1 MVPQWC
7 HSDAMDLEPYVS
19 ALHHNLAVAA
29 EAGGPDA
36 RALAERLTAPL
47 DSAARLALL
56 DALSDAAAEITRDLA
71 PGSVDLRLRG
81 REPSFVVTPP
91 PSEPA
96 PDEGESPSAPESAR
110 PVETDE
116 GPMTRINLRL
126 SQELKDRVEDAAR
139 SAGMSV
145 NAWLVRAA
153 ATALDEGRGTRRPQ
167 RRAATGGDR
176 FTGWVH

>member
-1 MVPQWC
+1 
-7 HSDAMDLEPYVS
+7 MDLEPYVN
-19 ALHHNLAVAA
+19 ALHRDLAIAA

-81 REPSFVVTPP
+81 REPTFVVTPP
-91 PSEPA
+91 PPSVAPDAEAPTPEPA
-96 PDEGESPSAPESAR
+96 AR
-110 PVETDE
+110 PADVDE

-126 SQELKDRVEDAAR
+126 PQDLKDRVEDAAR
-139 SAGMSV
+139 AAGMSV

-153 ATALDEGRGTRRPQ
+153 STALDESAAPRRPE